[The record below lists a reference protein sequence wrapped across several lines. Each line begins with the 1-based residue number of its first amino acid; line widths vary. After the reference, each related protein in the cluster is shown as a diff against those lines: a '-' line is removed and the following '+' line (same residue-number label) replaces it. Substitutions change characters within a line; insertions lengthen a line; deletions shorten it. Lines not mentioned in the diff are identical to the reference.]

1 MKDHLGYII
10 WGVLDAEAHGLQ
22 DLRLLR
28 VNIFQ
33 VFFILLSQLI
43 HQGLQLMKDVLSF
56 LYGLQYPEH
65 SDSNHKEFLATQQQ
79 LYQGFD
85 VNLYR
90 KRINQWIR
98 YIFIMILYFLR
109 ELFKSKFLAE
119 SSNRVHRL
127 WVDYLER
134 VWLWKTL
141 LIESDHTYQVSE
153 TELEPIPA

>member
-1 MKDHLGYII
+1 MSKSWKLRKKFLFK
-10 WGVLDAEAHGLQ
+10 WLKKVL
-22 DLRLLR
+22 
-28 VNIFQ
+28 NIFQ

-56 LYGLQYPEH
+56 LNGLQYPEY

-127 WVDYLER
+127 RVDYFER

-141 LIESDHTYQVSE
+141 LIESDHTYQV
-153 TELEPIPA
+153 I